1 MRRATC
7 GRRALLAVSPRAVDR
22 MSRIL
27 AGWDL
32 TQPPS
37 LHAMVDDLRC
47 KRFELII
54 VGHFFDDSQAIEA
67 VWTALQQAP
76 HVPLV
81 CVCGAPF
88 RGPLGE
94 GALAAFHAAAEQLGA
109 DCFVDVLKFPDNPEG
124 NAQVRAILDRLARG
138 TA

>member
-67 VWTALQQAP
+67 VRSAA
-76 HVPLV
+76 
-81 CVCGAPF
+81 
-88 RGPLGE
+88 LGE
-94 GALAAFHAAAEQLGA
+94 GALAAFHAAAEPLGA